1 MFKFEFKKSI
11 IDIHTH
17 YNNNNFSNSSFL
29 CMIDKYFGI
38 KKTTFYDWL
47 NDKDITEANII
58 YNNNNKLI
66 NDAIEI
72 FVVNLFNNNNNI
84 GIKNIKNQIKNNFK
98 ITINNKSISYIFH
111 KNNIK
116 HKNIIKIDLQ
126 NENKINKKNNIIF
139 IQINEEQTQFI
150 LNNKN
155 VQIKKIIDLFFDK
168 FKININQK
176 QIVDIMNKNKIEI
189 KSFFKS
195 SPTIIQ
201 FILKSV
207 DENKINTVKQI
218 KDSIFTEF
226 KIIISTQLIYN
237 ILKNNDYVY
246 KKFKFNNNPYSNEEQ
261 IEQFK
266 KIIKTHNKKNI
277 NNCVSLDEISFV
289 LGSKPSNGWF
299 KKNEKNE
306 IKCNNK
312 KIIRERYSLL
322 VASTNEKILLFK
334 MCKKGVKT
342 DFFIDF
348 MDELRK
354 MDINNERYYL
364 LDNARVHKTIKF
376 NNYIKENKM
385 NLVYN
390 APYHSETNPIENI
403 FSMLRNNLNRNKNET
418 EIELI
423 KSIEDFVKIDN
434 KEKFKNIFNHGC
446 DMIDEFLK
454 QDKTK

>member
-29 CMIDKYFGI
+29 CMIDKCFGI